1 MTRKIADLLKEG
13 LESLKKISD
22 TPKLDAE
29 ILLSEVL
36 KVKRIN
42 LFLSSDE
49 KVYESDFTK
58 YVDFLKRRKSHEP
71 VAYIIEK
78 KEFYEDTFF
87 VDSRVL
93 VPRPETEILV
103 DEVIK
108 TYREKDRR
116 VLDICCGS
124 GCIGLSI
131 KRKINCELILADI
144 SEQAL
149 EVAKINARNLFDSSS
164 NVEFVKSDLFES
176 VTGKYDLITANP
188 PYLSEKDMEIYCK
201 NELEYEPKEALL
213 SGSTGFEIT
222 EKIIEHSSEY
232 LNKNG
237 MLMLELGYKGSK
249 FLKDTGDLKLE
260 KVVKDL
266 SGIDRVA
273 VFILHR

>member
-1 MTRKIADLLKEG
+1 MDRQIADLLFEG
-13 LESLKKISD
+13 TESLKNFSD

-36 KVKRIN
+36 RINRNN
-42 LFLSSDE
+42 LFLSSNLQ
-49 KVYESDFTK
+49 VSESDIKK
-58 YVDFLKRRKSHEP
+58 YKDFLKRRKIHEP

-103 DEVIK
+103 DEAVK
-108 TYREKDRR
+108 LYREKNIKL
-116 VLDICCGS
+116 LDICCGS

-131 KRKINCELILADI
+131 KRKVNCELTLSDI
-144 SEQAL
+144 SNQAL
-149 EVAKINARNLFDSSS
+149 DVAKINAFKLFD
-164 NVEFVKSDLFES
+164 NNANIKFVKSDLFEN

-201 NELEYEPKEALL
+201 NGLKFEPEEALL

-222 EKIIEHSSEY
+222 EKIIEQSSEY
-232 LNKNG
+232 LNING
-237 MLMLELGYKGSK
+237 MLVLELGFEGSP
-249 FLKDTGDLKLE
+249 FLKDTDKLKLK
-260 KVVKDL
+260 KVLKDL
-266 SGIDRVA
+266 AGIDRVA